1 MPTTTTIIPMTPWSA
16 SRPPRVGVF
25 NASTE
30 RAEAMRCFWNGRR
43 WSAPWHESDPPVI
56 VDRARARPA
65 ERQRGIEWRG
75 IAVGAMRTADVV
87 AVFGE
92 LDIER
97 VQAER
102 EELLQRLDFIHNLV
116 DRQSR
121 TDPRFRALR

>member
-1 MPTTTTIIPMTPWSA
+1 MPTTTTIIMTPWSA

-30 RAEAMRCFWNGRR
+30 RAEAMRRYWDGRR

-56 VDRARARPA
+56 VDRARARTA

-75 IAVGAMRTADVV
+75 IAVGAMRTADVA

-92 LDIER
+92 LDVDR

-102 EELLQRLDFIHNLV
+102 EELLQRLDLIDILV

-121 TDPRFRALR
+121 TDPRFRPLR